1 MQFEGMR
8 DIYNLYSIPNLNKI
22 NIGLFRRPKFCEIRS
37 KYWVFKIIQYLDFDC
52 DLFFV
57 LFCFV
62 KTRSR
67 RWNGRIEANPH
78 HVHLYPSE
86 SVRDINSQLFA
97 GSATV
102 VCFPHSCSALIL
114 TEVTQTMYYVLSVR
128 ASACRTR
135 YSESAYMPQ
144 LSCFFTQL
152 Y

>member
-37 KYWVFKIIQYLDFDC
+37 KYWVFKIIQCLNFDC

-86 SVRDINSQLFA
+86 SVRDINSQLLLALQLWYVFH
-97 GSATV
+97 TV
-102 VCFPHSCSALIL
+102 AL
-114 TEVTQTMYYVLSVR
+114 R
-128 ASACRTR
+128 
-135 YSESAYMPQ
+135 
-144 LSCFFTQL
+144 L